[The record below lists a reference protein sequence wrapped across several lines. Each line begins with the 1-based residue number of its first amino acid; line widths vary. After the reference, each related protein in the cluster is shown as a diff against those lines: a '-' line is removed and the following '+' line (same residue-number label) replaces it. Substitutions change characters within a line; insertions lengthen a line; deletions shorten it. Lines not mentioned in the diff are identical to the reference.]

1 MTEILTAVIPVVII
15 GILCAAVLVVAS
27 KLMAVKEDEKF
38 PVIRECLPGA
48 NCGACG
54 FAGCDGYAKAL
65 CENPDTPTNLCVPGA
80 DSVSRQLSDILGVE
94 FADVVE
100 QVAVVHCAG
109 DCGKTQDKYIYRGME
124 SCAAAKLM
132 YGGKGSCTYGC
143 LGLGDCAKA
152 CPQDAICI
160 ENGIAHVDTRKCI
173 GCGICTRTCP
183 NHLISLVADVERVV
197 VTCSNKDKGAVTR
210 KICSNGCIG
219 CKKCERVCK
228 AGAIQVIDNVAVIDY
243 SKCQNCE
250 DFGICAKNCTTG
262 CIRISDLSGKHRQQ
276 SEE

>member
-1 MTEILTAVIPVVII
+1 MMEILTAVIPVVII
-15 GILCAAVLVVAS
+15 GIICAAVLVIAS

-38 PVIRECLPGA
+38 PVIRDCLPGA

-54 FAGCDGYAKAL
+54 YAGCDGYAKAL

-80 DSVSRQLSDILGVE
+80 DTVSRQLSEILGVE

-109 DCGKTQDKYIYRGME
+109 DCNKTQDKYVYKGIQ

-152 CPQDAICI
+152 CPQNAICI
-160 ENGIAHVDTRKCI
+160 NDGVAHVNSKECI
-173 GCGICTRTCP
+173 GCGICAKTCP
-183 NHLISLVADVERVV
+183 NHLISLVADVEKVV
-197 VTCSNKDKGAVTR
+197 VTCSNRDKGAVTR
-210 KICSNGCIG
+210 KVCSNGCIG

-228 AGAIQVIDNVAVIDY
+228 SGAIKVVDNVAVIDY
-243 SKCQNCE
+243 SKCNDCE

-262 CIRISDLSGKHRQQ
+262 CIKIF
-276 SEE
+276 

>member
-1 MTEILTAVIPVVII
+1 MKTCFHKGGTKDDRDTDSRYSCGHHRNHMCGSACG
-15 GILCAAVLVVAS
+15 GIQADRS
-27 KLMAVKEDEKF
+27 ERGRK
-38 PVIRECLPGA
+38 IS
-48 NCGACG
+48 CG

-80 DSVSRQLSDILGVE
+80 DGVARQLSDVLGVE
-94 FADVVE
+94 FEDVVE

-109 DCGKTQDKYIYRGME
+109 DCTKTQDKYIYKGIE

-143 LGLGDCAKA
+143 IGLGDCAKA
-152 CPQDAICI
+152 CPQEAIYI
-160 ENGIAHVDTRKCI
+160 RNGIARVNPKECI
-173 GCGICTRTCP
+173 GCGICAKTCP
-183 NHLISLVADVERVV
+183 NHLISLVADVEKVV

-210 KICSNGCIG
+210 KVCSNGCIG

-228 AGAIQVIDNVAVIDY
+228 AGAIQVVDNVAVIDY
-243 SKCQNCE
+243 SKCKDCE

-262 CIRISDLSGKHRQQ
+262 CIKISDLSGIHRIQK
-276 SEE
+276 